1 MVLIAQLAQTGSTGG
16 SALHLATRLWLL
28 GNGGVLDMS
37 GVRITLVPWGFAGIV
52 ALSLHGVS
60 GYAGKQAWLSS
71 GPEFNRGAAVAKI
84 TGTVAA
90 TYALIVTIAALIIDP
105 VNLRAGGLALV
116 LGLIMGFL
124 ASRKAVRWNVYE
136 SWPIWAR
143 AIPRA
148 ISAGVLVAILGG
160 VIVMVSGLVV
170 HRTQIIAMTNQLNPG
185 WVGGI
190 VLALIQVFFALN
202 MVIWSVSWAFGP
214 GFTVGDGST
223 VSLMGSHVGLLP
235 AFPVTAALPSGTSSL
250 GTLAWLLVPALA
262 GVVTAVMVL
271 RSRPRARFDETA
283 LVGGLSGVLSGLVVV
298 VLAMVTRG
306 SLGQDRLSAL
316 GPLIVPMLVI
326 APSVMG
332 IAGMLTGFIAG
343 LVRRPAETTDPRW
356 WSRWGD
362 DTGTQTIPAKHSP
375 GRDTGT
381 SAVRA
386 EGTTVL
392 KTGGSRG
399 VDTDSAAVVHTGEN
413 GAARSDASTDNAPA
427 VPAGKGADRSASAHA
442 RNNDARRSGAGVTD
456 EGPVGKTTA
465 EEITV
470 DYTGQDRVLRT
481 EDGGIPPY
489 PPDASSLNTPDADG
503 SGAGRKT
510 TDAGHPR
517 GLARVRRRM
526 GSRSQDPR
534 STRSPMTGSGST
546 PSPKASSSSAPAP
559 SPKAGPASAPTPSPK
574 SSSTTSPASTT
585 GSSTSSDAPRR
596 SDGPQIGNDNDGGVR
611 TADNDKV
618 RTPETPAARTS
629 DHPGVPTPVP
639 AHAATDETVGMR
651 GVSSDEVTEPAPPP
665 APRRVARG
673 VDEQLPLD
681 YHADER

>member
-1 MVLIAQLAQTGSTGG
+1 MAWWVASLGGAAVCAIVGWALVAAMVLIAQLAQTGSTGG

-28 GNGGVLDMS
+28 GNGGVLDLS

-71 GPEFNRGAAVAKI
+71 GPEFNRGATVAKI

-105 VNLRAGGLALV
+105 RNLRAGIVALV
-116 LGLIMGFL
+116 VALIMGFL

-136 SWPIWAR
+136 AWPIWAR
-143 AIPRA
+143 AVPRA

-170 HRTQIIAMTNQLNPG
+170 HRSQIIALTNQLNPG

-190 VLALIQVFFALN
+190 VLALVQVFYALN
-202 MVIWSVSWAFGP
+202 MIMWSVSWAFGP
-214 GFTVGDGST
+214 GFTVGDGSV

-250 GTLAWLLVPALA
+250 GTIAWLLVPIAA
-262 GVVTAVMVL
+262 GVVTAVMIL

-283 LVGGLSGVLSGLVVV
+283 LVGGLSGVLSGLVVA
-298 VLAMVTRG
+298 VLAFVTRG
-306 SLGQDRLSAL
+306 SLGQDRLSDL
-316 GPLIVPMLVI
+316 GPLAVPLLII
-326 APSVMG
+326 APSLMG

-343 LVRRPAETTDPRW
+343 LLRRPAEATDSRW
-356 WSRWGD
+356 WSRWGED
-362 DTGTQTIPAKHSP
+362 ESGPMAAPVIHSTGRA
-375 GRDTGT
+375 RDTST
-381 SAVRA
+381 VAA

-392 KTGGSRG
+392 ITGASSSAGTT
-399 VDTDSAAVVHTGEN
+399 VDSADGRAF
-413 GAARSDASTDNAPA
+413 P
-427 VPAGKGADRSASAHA
+427 
-442 RNNDARRSGAGVTD
+442 
-456 EGPVGKTTA
+456 
-465 EEITV
+465 EETTV
-470 DYTGQDRVLRT
+470 DLAAGDGVLRT

-489 PPDASSLNTPDADG
+489 PADADSLGTPDATG
-503 SGAGRKT
+503 PA
-510 TDAGHPR
+510 HPR
-517 GLARVRRRM
+517 GLARMRRRM

-534 STRSPMTGSGST
+534 STRSPKATSAPV
-546 PSPKASSSSAPAP
+546 PSPKASPTSVPAPSTKPSPLTSIASPTEAATSPDTDRHTDDAQIGTDQNGGVRTTDNDKTPKPETPASGTPDTPSAPAP
-559 SPKAGPASAPTPSPK
+559 
-574 SSSTTSPASTT
+574 
-585 GSSTSSDAPRR
+585 
-596 SDGPQIGNDNDGGVR
+596 
-611 TADNDKV
+611 
-618 RTPETPAARTS
+618 
-629 DHPGVPTPVP
+629 VP
-639 AHAATDETVGMR
+639 ARRATDETVGMR
-651 GVSSDEVTEPAPPP
+651 GVSSDEATEPAPAP